1 MANTRFPLFASS
13 LCLPLCPTLS
23 LLLSLPLSFPLSIP
37 LFRPLSLALTPALTL
52 APSQPLP
59 FPLAHPLTSE
69 PFPHPFSFVFPLDVL
84 GPSFAP
90 HSLINHPQKTQK
102 HKKNSKNK
110 KPNHVLFSYIRSLSS
125 LTLSCT
131 PFLHPV
137 TFIMFG
143 TILYTNHS
151 CIGSS
156 FCCRWFLIEEE
167 GHRCL

>member
-90 HSLINHPQKTQK
+90 HLLINHPQKKHKNTKTQK
-102 HKKNSKNK
+102 KFKEQK
-110 KPNHVLFSYIRSLSS
+110 
-125 LTLSCT
+125 TQSCT
-131 PFLHPV
+131 LLLHPITV
-137 TFIMFG
+137 ITHLV
-143 TILYTNHS
+143 LYTFPTSGHFHHVWHNLVHQPLLYRV
-151 CIGSS
+151 I
-156 FCCRWFLIEEE
+156 FL
-167 GHRCL
+167 LLVVF